1 MMASKGHNFIDRL
14 RAGPVDRDPLVGRE
28 PANQSDPREA
38 GAQRGA
44 AYPGRSD
51 LAGDPDIDVDLLGGD
66 GGRQAGGWRSSI
78 AIVVALAMFGGVLW
92 YGYNWGIEQLA
103 ATRLPVIVADTTP
116 LKTRPESPGGI
127 EVLNQDV
134 AVLND
139 AAPGPGEPQAERLL
153 PPPETPQVAQTE
165 APQGLSVAEVE
176 NLLGPPLETA
186 AAPIENLVTTEQ
198 TQAPAAPQI
207 AAPEIAVPEIAVP
220 EIAAPQVAAASLPEA
235 AAEPALPEPQVE
247 APPVPEP
254 TVAVPAEAKS
264 EPAAQIAA
272 LPEAKAGDYVVQ
284 LAALRVKD
292 RARPAW
298 AQMQKSHPSLL
309 GERELAIQKVDLG
322 DRGIFYRVQAGFF
335 ANRAGA
341 SDLCNAL
348 KARGQDCLV
357 VKR

>member
-1 MMASKGHNFIDRL
+1 MMASKGNYFLGRL
-14 RAGPVDRDPLVGRE
+14 RAGPVDRDPLGDRE

-44 AYPGRSD
+44 VYPGHASPT
-51 LAGDPDIDVDLLGGD
+51 GDPIDEVDLLGGD
-66 GGRQAGGWRSSI
+66 AGRQSGGWRSGV
-78 AIVVALAMFGGVLW
+78 AIVAALSVFAGVLW

-103 ATRLPVIVADTTP
+103 TTRLPVIVADTTP
-116 LKTRPESPGGI
+116 LKSRPESPGGI

-153 PPPETPQVAQTE
+153 PPPEAPQMAQME

-176 NLLGPPLETA
+176 NLLGPPLQTA
-186 AAPIENLVTTEQ
+186 AGPIEGLVTTEQ

-207 AAPEIAVPEIAVP
+207 AAPQ
-220 EIAAPQVAAASLPEA
+220 IAAPQIAAASLPEA
-235 AAEPALPEPQVE
+235 AAEPALPEPQAE

-254 TVAVPAEAKS
+254 SAVPPVTQSAATG
-264 EPAAQIAA
+264 EPAPQVAA

-292 RARPAW
+292 SARPAW
-298 AQMQKSHPSLL
+298 TQMQKAHPALL
-309 GERELAIQKVDLG
+309 GDRELAIQKVDLG

-335 ANRAGA
+335 TDRAGA
-341 SDLCNAL
+341 SELCNAL

>member
-1 MMASKGHNFIDRL
+1 MMVSKGQFFIERL
-14 RAGPVDRDPLVGRE
+14 RAGPVDRDSLGGRE

-44 AYPGRSD
+44 AYPGHDS
-51 LAGDPDIDVDLLGGD
+51 LTGDPNIEVDLLGGD

-78 AIVVALAMFGGVLW
+78 AIVAALAVFAGVLW

-103 ATRLPVIVADTTP
+103 TTRIPVIVADTAP
-116 LKTRPESPGGI
+116 LKSRPESPGGI

-139 AAPGPGEPQAERLL
+139 AAPGSGEPQAERLL
-153 PPPETPQVAQTE
+153 PPPEAPQIAQTE

-176 NLLGPPLETA
+176 NLLGPSLETA
-186 AAPIENLVTTEQ
+186 AGPIEGLATTEQ
-198 TQAPAAPQI
+198 TQASAAPQI

-220 EIAAPQVAAASLPEA
+220 QFAAASPPEA
-235 AAEPALPEPQVE
+235 AVEPALPEPQVE
-247 APPVPEP
+247 ALPVPEP

-298 AQMQKSHPSLL
+298 VQMQKSHPSLL
-309 GERELAIQKVDLG
+309 SDRELAIQKVDLG

-335 ANRAGA
+335 VDRAGA
-341 SDLCNAL
+341 SELCSAL
-348 KARGQDCLV
+348 KVRGQDCLV